1 MFQPQAKR
9 NLISSIKALYTTQR
23 LQNDLRL
30 YENFITGW
38 RQSPAP
44 SPPFRNKTSAI
55 AVNNCAKAGI
65 RYLSKHR
72 VVHPPIISFTKQCL
86 YSQRGTGYFFFIF
99 RLFSYLHQCLSSS
112 QYPGP
117 PQNTLES
124 INCNPTY

>member
-9 NLISSIKALYTTQR
+9 NLISSIKPLYTTQR

-65 RYLSKHR
+65 RHLGKHR
-72 VVHPPIISFTKQCL
+72 VVHPLIISPTKQCPH
-86 YSQRGTGYFFFIF
+86 SQRGTGYFPSTF
-99 RLFSYLHQCLSSS
+99 RPLSYFHQCPLSSH
-112 QYPGP
+112 YPGP
-117 PQNTLES
+117 PQNTLEF